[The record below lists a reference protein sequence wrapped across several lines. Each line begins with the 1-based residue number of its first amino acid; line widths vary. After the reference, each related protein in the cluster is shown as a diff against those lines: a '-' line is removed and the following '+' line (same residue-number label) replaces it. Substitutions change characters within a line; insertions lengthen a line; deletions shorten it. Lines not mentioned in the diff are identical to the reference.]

1 MVNVT
6 HVTFLQN
13 STGMHIIK
21 DIIYY
26 NVEVGEGEREIS
38 FGVCVY
44 VCVLT
49 LLIMCTHEHRCQR
62 CFSIHFVLSGDLNL
76 G

>member
-6 HVTFLQN
+6 HVTLLQN

-26 NVEVGEGEREIS
+26 NVS
-38 FGVCVY
+38 FSPCRFIFYNIGWGLL
-44 VCVLT
+44 LT
-49 LLIMCTHEHRCQR
+49 DRTPAYA
-62 CFSIHFVLSGDLNL
+62 
-76 G
+76 